1 MKKISIG
8 FILVAIFAFFVINTP
23 VVQAYNNN
31 INDNTS
37 LIRLQNTVTDTDD
50 DDTTTNDDTNTD
62 DDVDDDNTDNDTI
75 YDNDTTEALDDDED
89 DIFTN
94 LLYGVIGLLIGI
106 AATYLF
112 TNPRKIR

>member
-23 VVQAYNNN
+23 MVLAYNNN
-31 INDNTS
+31 TSEEIS
-37 LIRLQNTVTDTDD
+37 LIRLQNTVVDDDITDDDLDIDDD
-50 DDTTTNDDTNTD
+50 DDTIYNDTN
-62 DDVDDDNTDNDTI
+62 
-75 YDNDTTEALDDDED
+75 EELDDEEADV
-89 DIFTN
+89 FTN

-112 TNPRKIR
+112 TNSRRFK